1 MSALRNVLFRLGVA
15 LASVV
20 LSLVYIAA
28 LLLRPWRIGRLLSTV
43 SIPRF
48 HEHRLRTT
56 LTILGI
62 SLGVA
67 VLIAVVLVNR
77 SILSG
82 FEGTVA
88 DLSGKVDLEVTG
100 SGTGFDEERLYDI
113 KEVPG
118 VHKATPVV
126 RETAVLRQP
135 GAEGEHLLILGVDF
149 LGEDDEHFRE
159 YDSDEMERIKAEPFS
174 FLNSPTNI
182 IVSRALA
189 DRFGYVEGDT
199 VPLAT
204 PEGTRDF
211 TIWGFIEAEGV
222 GRAFGGSIA
231 VMYYQAMQVAWDRG
245 SNVDAIDV
253 AIAPGADRDTVARA
267 IEAAMG
273 PGFEAASPER
283 SNDRVRNML
292 APLNSGLM
300 MSSLIALLVGM
311 FLIYNTMSISVV
323 QRKREIGIL
332 RSLGTTR
339 RQILALFTL
348 EGLLL
353 GVIGSAIGVGVGVLL
368 ARGLLDGMTE
378 AVSELY
384 VQTAATGVRADPL
397 LLVGGFLTGIA
408 GAVAASL
415 VPARAAT
422 RITPMETIRS
432 GGSVPVVTRH
442 RFAASD
448 ALGLALLLAAWP
460 LLLVPPEGDIPVGG
474 LAANVALTLGVALL
488 ARRGIQLFR
497 RTMGAAV
504 ARPLGIE
511 GRMSLDNLE
520 RDLGRAGITTAA
532 LTIGVSMAVSLTVF
546 LGSFRAAAFDWVEQ
560 TIPADLFITSA
571 ARFSGT
577 RNAPMADVLT
587 DELAA
592 LPGVLDVERV
602 RIVDIDRSA
611 DAIKLLSTDIAI
623 IERRATLT
631 FLEGS
636 REEALPAMRSGGVLL
651 SENLSRRRDLHVG
664 DTFEL
669 PTPAGRQTFPVV
681 GVVVD
686 YTSDRGMVLMDRPVY
701 VERWGDARVDT
712 YKLYLP
718 DGTDLEPLRRTIN
731 ERWGEKYNLFV
742 LTDREFREEISRIL
756 DQTFQ
761 LMTALELVALI
772 IALLGVVNTLL
783 ASVLDRTREIGV
795 LRAIGMLRR
804 QVRKLVMAEAGLLG
818 TVSVVLGMALGFGSG
833 LILLQS
839 ISLVSTGWYFPLRP
853 PAWNLV
859 QTAILVIGV
868 SVVAGWYPARE
879 AARMPV
885 TDALEYE

>member
-1 MSALRNVLFRLGVA
+1 MSALRRALYQVGVA
-15 LASVV
+15 LASVI
-20 LSLVYIAA
+20 LSLVYLAA
-28 LLLRPWRIGRLLSTV
+28 LLLRPWRIGRLLSTI

-82 FEGTVA
+82 FEGTVE

-113 KEVPG
+113 KDVPG

-126 RETAVLRQP
+126 RETAVLRRP
-135 GAEGEHLLILGVDF
+135 GAEGEHVLILGVDF
-149 LGEDDEHFRE
+149 LGEDDEYFRE
-159 YDSDEMERIKAEPFS
+159 YDSAEMESIKAEPFR

-189 DRFGYVEGDT
+189 DRFGYEEGDT

-211 TIWGFIEAEGV
+211 TIWGFIEADGV

-245 SNVDAIDV
+245 SNVDAVDV
-253 AIAPGADRDTVARA
+253 AITPGADRDTVARA

-273 PGFEAASPER
+273 PGFEAAPPER

-292 APLNSGLM
+292 APLNAGLM

-348 EGLLL
+348 EGFLL
-353 GVIGSAIGVGVGVLL
+353 GLIGSAIGVGLGVVL
-368 ARGLLDGMTE
+368 AQGLLDGMTE

-384 VQTAATGVRADPL
+384 VQTAATGVRVDPL
-397 LLVGGFLTGIA
+397 LLLGGFVAGTL
-408 GAVAASL
+408 GAVGASL

-422 RITPMETIRS
+422 RITPIETIRS
-432 GGSVPVVTRH
+432 EGTIRQGDAH
-442 RFAASD
+442 GFALSD
-448 ALGLALLLAAWP
+448 AAGLACLIAAWP
-460 LLLVPPEGDIPVGG
+460 LLLIPPEGDVPVGG

-497 RTMGAAV
+497 RTIAGAITA
-504 ARPLGIE
+504 PLGIE
-511 GRMSLDNLE
+511 GRMASDNLE
-520 RDLGRAGITTAA
+520 RDLGRAGVTTAA

-546 LGSFRAAAFDWVEQ
+546 LGSFQAAAFDWVEQ

-571 ARFSGT
+571 ARFGGT

-587 DELAA
+587 EDLAA
-592 LPGVLDVERV
+592 LPGVEDVERV
-602 RIVDIDRSA
+602 RLVDIDRST
-611 DAIKLLSTDIAI
+611 DAIKLLSTEIDV
-623 IERRATLT
+623 IERHASMT
-631 FLEGS
+631 FLEG
-636 REEALPAMRSGGVLL
+636 EQAEALRAMRAGGALL
-651 SENLSRRRDLHVG
+651 SENLSRRRDLHLG
-664 DTFEL
+664 DTIDL
-669 PTPAGRQTFPVV
+669 PTPSGRVAFPIV
-681 GVVVD
+681 GVVID
-686 YTSDRGMVLMDRPVY
+686 YTSDRGLVMLDRPTY
-701 VERWGDARVDT
+701 TEKWGDTRVDT
-712 YKLYLP
+712 YKLYLA
-718 DGTDLEPLRRTIN
+718 DGTDLEATRRAIN
-731 ERWGEKYNLFV
+731 ERWGEKFDLFV
-742 LTDREFREEISRIL
+742 LTNREFREEITRIL

-761 LMTALELVALI
+761 LMGALELVALI

-818 TVSVVLGMALGFGSG
+818 TVSVLLGVALGLGSG
-833 LILLQS
+833 VILLQS
-839 ISLVSTGWYFPLRP
+839 ISVVSTGWYFPLRP

-859 QTAILVIGV
+859 QTALLVIAV